1 MKFSDK
7 LKLIRNIYKQS
18 QEEFAKN
25 IGISRSY
32 LNNLEHDNAKPT
44 SVFINCVSLTY
55 KVDKKW
61 LLDDNNNDTAPL
73 KENEDIV
80 PLIMAGYKNLN
91 DSYKKFVEKQIKE
104 LLKLQEENEKNQDC
118 FSFLICCPSH
128 GQQIPI

>member
-104 LLKLQEENEKNQDC
+104 LLKLQEENEKNQD
-118 FSFLICCPSH
+118 
-128 GQQIPI
+128 